1 MCTALPSSF
10 RRWWSEVHR
19 TACWVYQQKV
29 CFQEEDNFRN
39 TFSVFNC
46 APKPS
51 SSAPLLPSTEI
62 IRKVKKPPPMC
73 RPTVAPDQAPLECI
87 QLMKQCWGELPE
99 RRPTFDEIF
108 DRVPVDTDEST
119 YKYKYG

>member
-1 MCTALPSSF
+1 MF
-10 RRWWSEVHR
+10 
-19 TACWVYQQKV
+19 
-29 CFQEEDNFRN
+29 
-39 TFSVFNC
+39 FNC